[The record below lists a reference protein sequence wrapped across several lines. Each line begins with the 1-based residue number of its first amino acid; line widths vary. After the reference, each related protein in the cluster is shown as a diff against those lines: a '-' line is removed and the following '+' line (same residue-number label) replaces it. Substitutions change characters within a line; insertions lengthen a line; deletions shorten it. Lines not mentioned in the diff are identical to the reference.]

1 MGTEKKPLTTND
13 IDKYRARSWIPSTLG
28 VWPCG
33 SRTHEACVR
42 GIYCERGSQQGVVGL
57 SKGDEALILQV
68 DAKRLTERGVGENS
82 IPRTLL

>member
-1 MGTEKKPLTTND
+1 
-13 IDKYRARSWIPSTLG
+13 
-28 VWPCG
+28 
-33 SRTHEACVR
+33 VR
-42 GIYCERGSQQGVVGL
+42 GIYCERGSQQGLVGL